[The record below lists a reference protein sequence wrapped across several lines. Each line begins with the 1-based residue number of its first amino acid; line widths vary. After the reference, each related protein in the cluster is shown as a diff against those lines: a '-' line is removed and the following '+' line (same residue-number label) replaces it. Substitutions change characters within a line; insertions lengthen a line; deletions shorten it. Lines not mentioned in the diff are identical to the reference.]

1 MILFRKDQE
10 IHKNTINHNENII
23 DFPAN
28 NNNGSSF
35 KFIQQTTGK
44 TGENE
49 IKDVKIMVPLKYLTN
64 IWRTLKVPLINC
76 KISPKLI
83 WSRFFFVTGAAA
95 NQEPTYAVT
104 DLRFYVSDI
113 TFSSTK
119 GNLKLELELEI
130 IRIRFQ
136 NNN

>member
-83 WSRFFFVTGAAA
+83 WSRIFFCHWCCSKSRT
-95 NQEPTYAVT
+95 NICSY
-104 DLRFYVSDI
+104 
-113 TFSSTK
+113 
-119 GNLKLELELEI
+119 
-130 IRIRFQ
+130 
-136 NNN
+136 